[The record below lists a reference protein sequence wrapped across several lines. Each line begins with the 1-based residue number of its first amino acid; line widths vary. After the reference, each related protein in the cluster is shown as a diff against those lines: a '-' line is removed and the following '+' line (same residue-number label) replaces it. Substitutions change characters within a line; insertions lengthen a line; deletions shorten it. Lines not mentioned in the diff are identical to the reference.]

1 MQIKTKYSKEA
12 NGFYKCLIFLDNINI
27 AVGYGAS
34 RHDAKIVAMEI
45 YSDKLGGKCSTVKC
59 LNCIQRYEVSDVSQS
74 ANRTYLD
81 SQAANIAY
89 LTVRRC
95 VP

>member
-34 RHDAKIVAMEI
+34 RHDAKIAAMEI
-45 YSDKLGGKCSTVKC
+45 YSDKPGGKCSTVKC
-59 LNCIQRYEVSDVSQS
+59 LNCVQRSSV
-74 ANRTYLD
+74 
-81 SQAANIAY
+81 
-89 LTVRRC
+89 TVVTAERGNEFDREYKLQDM
-95 VP
+95 